1 MRYLK
6 ADFRFENIAGSKMK
20 TDETIRFETKEESNE
35 RRIREAL
42 ERTGHER
49 LLFFFQLC
57 EELQYF
63 AKDKPHPNRLKN
75 NFIVE

>member
-1 MRYLK
+1 MDK
-6 ADFRFENIAGSKMK
+6 
-20 TDETIRFETKEESNE
+20 TIRFETKEESNE

-42 ERTGHER
+42 ARTGNER

-63 AKDKPHPNRLKN
+63 STAEPHPNQRKN
-75 NFIVE
+75 NFVIE

>member
-1 MRYLK
+1 M
-6 ADFRFENIAGSKMK
+6 EQ
-20 TDETIRFETKEESNE
+20 TIRFETKEESNE

-63 AKDKPHPNRLKN
+63 AKDEPRSNWRKN

>member
-1 MRYLK
+1 MEQTL
-6 ADFRFENIAGSKMK
+6 
-20 TDETIRFETKEESNE
+20 RFETKEESNE

-57 EELQYF
+57 AELQYF
-63 AKDKPHPNRLKN
+63 AKDEPHPNRRKN

>member
-1 MRYLK
+1 
-6 ADFRFENIAGSKMK
+6 MK
-20 TDETIRFETKEESNE
+20 TDKNIRFESKEESNE

-57 EELQYF
+57 EEMQF
-63 AKDKPHPNRLKN
+63 FSKDEPNSNRSKN
-75 NFIVE
+75 NFVLE

>member
-1 MRYLK
+1 M
-6 ADFRFENIAGSKMK
+6 MK
-20 TDETIRFETKEESNE
+20 TDKTIRFESKEESNE
-35 RRIREAL
+35 RRITEAL

-57 EELQYF
+57 NEIQFFSNDE
-63 AKDKPHPNRLKN
+63 PHKNRLKN

>member
-1 MRYLK
+1 M
-6 ADFRFENIAGSKMK
+6 EQS
-20 TDETIRFETKEESNE
+20 IRFETKEESNE

-42 ERTGHER
+42 ARTGHER

-57 EELQYF
+57 EELKYF
-63 AKDKPHPNRLKN
+63 AKDEPHPNRIKN

>member
-20 TDETIRFETKEESNE
+20 TDETIRFETKEESNG

-49 LLFFFQLC
+49 LLFFQLC

-63 AKDKPHPNRLKN
+63 AKDEPHPNRRKN

>member
-1 MRYLK
+1 
-6 ADFRFENIAGSKMK
+6 MK
-20 TDETIRFETKEESNE
+20 TDKNIRFESKEESSE

-57 EELQYF
+57 EEMQF
-63 AKDKPHPNRLKN
+63 FSKDELNSNRSKN
-75 NFIVE
+75 NFILE

>member
-1 MRYLK
+1 M
-6 ADFRFENIAGSKMK
+6 MK
-20 TDETIRFETKEESNE
+20 TDENIRFETKEESNE

-42 ERTGHER
+42 VRTGHER

-57 EELQYF
+57 EEIQF
-63 AKDKPHPNRLKN
+63 FSKDEPHPNRRKN

>member
-1 MRYLK
+1 
-6 ADFRFENIAGSKMK
+6 MK
-20 TDETIRFETKEESNE
+20 TEENIRFETKEESNE

-42 ERTGHER
+42 ARTGHER

-57 EELQYF
+57 EEMQYF
-63 AKDKPHPNRLKN
+63 VKDEPHPNSYKN

>member
-1 MRYLK
+1 LK

>member
-6 ADFRFENIAGSKMK
+6 ADLK
-20 TDETIRFETKEESNE
+20 TMETEKTIRFETKEESNE
-35 RRIREAL
+35 RRIQEAL
-42 ERTGHER
+42 ARTGHER

-63 AKDKPHPNRLKN
+63 AKEEPHPNRRKN

>member
-1 MRYLK
+1 M
-6 ADFRFENIAGSKMK
+6 EQ
-20 TDETIRFETKEESNE
+20 TIRFETKEESNE

-42 ERTGHER
+42 ERNGHER

-63 AKDKPHPNRLKN
+63 AKDELHPNQQKG

>member
-1 MRYLK
+1 
-6 ADFRFENIAGSKMK
+6 MK
-20 TDETIRFETKEESNE
+20 TDKNIRFESKEESSE

-57 EELQYF
+57 EEMQF
-63 AKDKPHPNRLKN
+63 FLKTN
-75 NFIVE
+75 QTQTGVKTTLY

>member
-1 MRYLK
+1 
-6 ADFRFENIAGSKMK
+6 MK
-20 TDETIRFETKEESNE
+20 TDEIIRFETKEESNE

-42 ERTGHER
+42 DRNGHER

-63 AKDKPHPNRLKN
+63 AKDELHPNHLKG
-75 NFIVE
+75 NFILFHPDDIKL

>member
-1 MRYLK
+1 
-6 ADFRFENIAGSKMK
+6 MK
-20 TDETIRFETKEESNE
+20 TDKNIRFESKEESSE

-57 EELQYF
+57 EEMQF
-63 AKDKPHPNRLKN
+63 FSKDELNSNRSKN
-75 NFIVE
+75 NFVLE

>member
-1 MRYLK
+1 MMDR
-6 ADFRFENIAGSKMK
+6 EEI
-20 TDETIRFETKEESNE
+20 IRFETKEESNE

-63 AKDKPHPNRLKN
+63 AKDEPHPNRRKN

>member
-1 MRYLK
+1 MR
-6 ADFRFENIAGSKMK
+6 
-20 TDETIRFETKEESNE
+20 TDELIRVETKEESNE
-35 RRIREAL
+35 RRVREAL

-63 AKDKPHPNRLKN
+63 AKYEPHPNWHKN

>member
-1 MRYLK
+1 
-6 ADFRFENIAGSKMK
+6 MK
-20 TDETIRFETKEESNE
+20 TDKNIRFESKEESSE

-57 EELQYF
+57 EEMQF
-63 AKDKPHPNRLKN
+63 FSKDEPHPNHLKG